1 VRRRAVVAAIVAVVL
16 VGVAVWR
23 LLPHDT
29 ATPIVQATGARAYT
43 YRTAGFEQVDAFGGA
58 RHDYPRTT
66 AILVRQTDCGVVLT
80 WRPLEERMTSWE
92 LCRSERGW
100 LLRGFSE
107 LHTFFGRRDR
117 RIYRCRSGSLL
128 VQATCSAGDTTET
141 AEGTTVGTE
150 TLTIGGRQVETLH
163 LSVRTRLDG
172 KTRGTGT
179 RELWLRSDGLP
190 VRWILTNVS
199 ATPSF
204 VGDVHYRERFELTLV
219 SLEPRAGARAS

>member
-1 VRRRAVVAAIVAVVL
+1 MRRRAVVAAIVAVAL
-16 VGVAVWR
+16 AGVAVWR
-23 LLPHDT
+23 LLPRDT
-29 ATPIVQATGARAYT
+29 ATPIVQATGAHAYT

-58 RHDYPRTT
+58 RHDYPKMT
-66 AILVRQTDCGVVLT
+66 AIVVRSTDCGVVLT
-80 WRPLEERMTSWE
+80 WRPFEERMTRWE

-128 VQATCSAGDTTET
+128 VDATCSAGDTTET

-150 TLTIGGRQVETLH
+150 TLTIGRRQVKTLH
-163 LSVRTRLDG
+163 LSVRTRLEG
-172 KTRGTGT
+172 KTRGGGT

-190 VRWILTNVS
+190 VRWILTNES
-199 ATPSF
+199 ATPSL
-204 VGDVHYRERFELTLV
+204 VGDVHYRERLELTLL
-219 SLEPRAGARAS
+219 SLAPGAG

>member
-1 VRRRAVVAAIVAVVL
+1 MRRRAVVAAIVAVTL

-23 LLPHDT
+23 LLPRDT
-29 ATPIVQATGARAYT
+29 ATPAVQATGAHAYA
-43 YRTAGFEQVDAFGGA
+43 YRTTGFEEIDAFGGA
-58 RHDYPRTT
+58 RHDYPKRT
-66 AILVRQTDCGVVLT
+66 AIVVRQTDCGVVLT
-80 WRPLEERMTSWE
+80 WRPLEERMTRWE

-100 LLRGFSE
+100 VLRGFSE

-128 VQATCSAGDTTET
+128 VHASCSAGDTTET

-150 TLTIGGRQVETLH
+150 TLTIGGRQVEALH
-163 LSVRTRLDG
+163 LKLRTRLAG

-190 VRWILTNVS
+190 VRWILTNES
-199 ATPSF
+199 ATPSP
-204 VGDVHYRERFELTLV
+204 VGDVNYRERLVLTLI